1 MESSKRAGVFFDPT
15 LIKQIVDEID
25 VLNRIADTEY
35 LEAVGNP
42 EKKKGK
48 KAIKPKKLT
57 IKSYGEAAILYFLRN
72 HIDPRNMGEEKDVL
86 TEVRKLRN
94 NVFSFMQVQER
105 TYLMPFVQDVY
116 DLRNRADTLE
126 DTSFDML
133 NLMEI
138 FIDLLLA
145 GLGLSEQE
153 QEAHKARAAKM
164 FTQKKVNRKPKK
176 A

>member
-1 MESSKRAGVFFDPT
+1 MATRVIPIDEQVH
-15 LIKQIVDEID
+15 VDISAE
-25 VLNRIADTEY
+25 VEQLNANALREYRDQYKLAD
-35 LEAVGNP
+35 
-42 EKKKGK
+42 EKERRKLV
-48 KAIKPKKLT
+48 KPQRLT
-57 IKSYGEAAILYFLRN
+57 IKSYSEAALDYFRRN
-72 HIDPRNMGEEKDVL
+72 HLDPRNLGEETDVIS
-86 TEVRKLRN
+86 EVRKLRN

-116 DLRNRADTLE
+116 DLKNRADTVE

-153 QEAHKARAAKM
+153 QEAHKARAAKI
-164 FTQKKVNRKPKK
+164 FAQKKMNRKPKK

>member
-1 MESSKRAGVFFDPT
+1 MTDRKTAA
-15 LIKQIVDEID
+15 IEID
-25 VLNRIADTEY
+25 PSIHEQVKTEIKILNNLADLEY
-35 LEAVGNP
+35 NSSLD
-42 EKKKGK
+42 KKKK
-48 KAIKPKKLT
+48 KVVKPVQLT
-57 IKSYGEAAILYFLRN
+57 LRSYSEAALSYFMKN
-72 HIDPRNMGEEKDVL
+72 HIDPRSMGEEKDVL

-116 DLRNRADTLE
+116 ELKNKADTLE

-164 FTQKKVNRKPKK
+164 FAQKKMNHKPKK
-176 A
+176 G